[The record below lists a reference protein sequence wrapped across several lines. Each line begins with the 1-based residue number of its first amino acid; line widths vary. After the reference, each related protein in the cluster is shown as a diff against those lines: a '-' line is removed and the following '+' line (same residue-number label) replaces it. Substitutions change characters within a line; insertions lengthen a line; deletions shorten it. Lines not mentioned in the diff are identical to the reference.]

1 MPPVPAKRSVAAFQ
15 SQGSV
20 GRVLPFFFAFMVV
33 VIALQWKETK
43 YALNRDRL
51 SSLALLA
58 RFGLVGGIDLVGSL
72 LQQLADQGV
81 GRLEN
86 GGAHQAF
93 ELLHS
98 YSVGGRGLKTSH
110 QLLDFLVLGEKEFGR
125 GLFFLILRLA
135 PPGFSG

>member
-1 MPPVPAKRSVAAFQ
+1 
-15 SQGSV
+15 
-20 GRVLPFFFAFMVV
+20 
-33 VIALQWKETK
+33 
-43 YALNRDRL
+43 
-51 SSLALLA
+51 LA

-125 GLFFLILRLA
+125 GLFFFNPEASSARVFWMTNSA
-135 PPGFSG
+135 YCWVNC